1 MSLHPDR
8 TTEVTSAWT
17 AEGVVML
24 KPSNRAKP
32 GTLASTRRRHD
43 QWWWILTLGLVAG
56 LLLYLF
62 RHV

>member
-1 MSLHPDR
+1 
-8 TTEVTSAWT
+8 
-17 AEGVVML
+17 ML

-32 GTLASTRRRHD
+32 AAVASTRRRD
-43 QWWWILTLGLVAG
+43 SWWWVVTLGLVAG